1 MAQFTSISIDF
12 ETIESA
18 YSNCNFCA
26 REEISFARSFIYGN
40 ETNYWIES
48 FEIFLR
54 IFHSLRKEIR
64 NNGQFIVRRTINR
77 GDEKN
82 DGSDIS

>member
-1 MAQFTSISIDF
+1 MDRSILKQLNLLIP
-12 ETIESA
+12 IA
-18 YSNCNFCA
+18 IP

-54 IFHSLRKEIR
+54 IFHSLRQEIR
-64 NNGQFIVRRTINR
+64 NNGRFIVRRTINR